1 MCHKHNFSKL
11 QLLDNSIQFS
21 DLILGRI
28 WIVRGFFGS
37 SPSQKIKRHNTAR
50 RKIGNKAIMQMKIV
64 WKAVH
69 QNDAWFFTRV
79 LFDINAMLPPVYDWL
94 DKIHL
99 VLSETLLINGLLA
112 RK

>member
-1 MCHKHNFSKL
+1 
-11 QLLDNSIQFS
+11 
-21 DLILGRI
+21 
-28 WIVRGFFGS
+28 
-37 SPSQKIKRHNTAR
+37 
-50 RKIGNKAIMQMKIV
+50 MKIV

-79 LFDINAMLPPVYDWL
+79 LFDINAMLPLVYDWL

-99 VLSETLLINGLLA
+99 VLLETLLINGLLA